1 MEFGVAEK
9 QTRQGGAPWL
19 LPLSTALVAT
29 AVVNRRVHAC
39 ASPYLIGCFARSSLS
54 SLKRTSVA
62 DHVAH
67 RPGFAAS

>member
-39 ASPYLIGCFARSSLS
+39 AYLIGCFARSSLS